1 MYELKA
7 QKKKKKQNILSD
19 TFITQK
25 EKKKIWNKSQHRIKA
40 VSTEKELV
48 TM

>member
-25 EKKKIWNKSQHRIKA
+25 EKKKLK
-40 VSTEKELV
+40 
-48 TM
+48 